1 MYSRPRAEFIL
12 QESPYTLGT
21 GVKSRGGAESSFDAA
36 PPAPA
41 VAKPLK
47 GVPTHSGLTTVYA
60 HRFYENGVM
69 ENLPIDA
76 ERPRYG
82 NPPSILLNPNP
93 SLPAPEFEK
102 IWLAMNKSYNWSICL
117 TPKDMEKALASQ
129 FVFTLASSPPDQPM
143 LKSFVY
149 SQNVST
155 LHWFLAEMTI
165 ISASRELTLNLK
177 CHIVR
182 GDRCLK
188 DYGFR
193 LSQARVDSAE
203 VTLS

>member
-21 GVKSRGGAESSFDAA
+21 GAKSRGGAESSFDAA

-41 VAKPLK
+41 VAKPPE
-47 GVPTHSGLTTVYA
+47 GVPAHSGLTTVYA
-60 HRFYENGVM
+60 HRFHENGVM

-102 IWLAMNKSYNWSICL
+102 PRCAGTTGAFAS
-117 TPKDMEKALASQ
+117 PQRHDMEKALASR

-165 ISASRELTLNLK
+165 MAASRELTLNLK
-177 CHIVR
+177 CENLNQ
-182 GDRCLK
+182 GESFLK
-188 DYGFR
+188 HF
-193 LSQARVDSAE
+193 VE
-203 VTLS
+203 VLLGSNWLA